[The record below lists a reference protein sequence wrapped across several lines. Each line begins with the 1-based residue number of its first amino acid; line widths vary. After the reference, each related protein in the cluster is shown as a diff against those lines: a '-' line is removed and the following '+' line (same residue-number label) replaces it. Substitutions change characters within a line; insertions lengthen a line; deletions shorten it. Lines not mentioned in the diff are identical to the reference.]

1 MPEKGLY
8 EEKKIK
14 TILLEKNF
22 FLSYR
27 VPWFKAEKIVLGI
40 EIGNIES
47 MVPKAEMLSYLK
59 I

>member
-1 MPEKGLY
+1 MRERERNK
-8 EEKKIK
+8 EKKIK
-14 TILLEKNF
+14 TILLKKKF

-27 VPWFKAEKIVLGI
+27 VPWFKVEKIVLGI

-47 MVPKAEMLSYLK
+47 MVPKAEMLSYLN

>member
-1 MPEKGLY
+1 MRERERNK
-8 EEKKIK
+8 EKKIK

-27 VPWFKAEKIVLGI
+27 VPWFKVEKIVLGI

-47 MVPKAEMLSYLK
+47 MVPKADMLSYLK